1 MPTAVLPLPAFAPLP
16 SSAPL
21 PRPAHRVVWGL
32 ALWLAGPANLPL
44 WQRLWVLAES
54 PGHRLAFLGSLGLA
68 VLALTAGLLF
78 LLALPRLFRPMASLL
93 VLIAAA
99 SSHFMWQYGVVID
112 TSMLVNVSHTDAR
125 EVRDLLSWPLALSLL
140 LLAGPPLWWL
150 WRQPVATATWGRQLL
165 RNLLGAVAA
174 LGLAVAA
181 VLLGYQN
188 LAGLMRNHKDL
199 RYMIN
204 PLNTVYAAGWMVT
217 ERSAR
222 LGRTLAPLGED
233 ATLGASYQG
242 QARPPLLVLVVGETA
257 RAQNWGLGG
266 YARNTTPV
274 LARWQAR
281 QGLVN
286 FGEASSCGTNTQV
299 SVPCMFSHLGRGQG
313 GERPPAHENL
323 LDVLQRAGLAVLWVD
338 NQSGCK
344 GVCDRVP
351 SVDVRSEP
359 VPGLCR
365 DGVCFDGRM
374 LLGLDQRIEALDP
387 ARRARGV
394 VVVMHQMG
402 SHGPAYHERSPA
414 DLKPYLPEC
423 RDAALSNCSPQ
434 EVVNAYDNSIAY
446 TDRFL
451 GQTLAWLHRQ
461 AAAGRYDTGLLYVSD
476 HGESLGENGLYLHGL
491 PYALAPSQQ
500 THVPM
505 VGWLSA
511 GLQRRSG
518 VDTACLRERAAKPVS
533 HDHLFHSVLGVMDV
547 QTGVRDRSLDLFL
560 PCAGVSV
567 SRPQAG

>member
-1 MPTAVLPLPAFAPLP
+1 MPPAALSLPLYTLTP
-16 SSAPL
+16 SSPT
-21 PRPAHRVVWGL
+21 RPAHRAVWGL

-44 WQRLWVLAES
+44 WHRLWTLAES
-54 PGHRLAFLGSLGLA
+54 SGHRLAFLGSLGLA

-78 LLALPRLFRPMASLL
+78 LLALPRLFRPLASLL

-125 EVRDLLSWPLALSLL
+125 EVRDLLTWPLALSML

-150 WRQPVATATWGRQLL
+150 WRQPVATAGWGRQLL
-165 RNLLGAVAA
+165 RNLLGALAA
-174 LGLAVAA
+174 LALAVAA

-188 LAGLMRNHKDL
+188 LAGLMRSHKDL

-204 PLNTVYAAGWMVT
+204 PLNTVYAAGWMVS

-233 ATLGASYQG
+233 AALGASYQG
-242 QARPPLLVLVVGETA
+242 QARPPLLVVVVGETA
-257 RAQNWGLGG
+257 RAANWGLNG
-266 YARNTTPV
+266 YARPTTPV

-286 FGEASSCGTNTQV
+286 FSDVSSCGTNTQV
-299 SVPCMFSHLGRGQG
+299 SLPCMFSHLGREQG
-313 GERPPAHENL
+313 GAKAPAHENL

-351 SVDVRSEP
+351 SVNVRSEP
-359 VPGLCR
+359 VPGLCG
-365 DGVCFDGRM
+365 DGGCFDGRM

-394 VVVMHQMG
+394 VVVLHQAG

-414 DLKPYLPEC
+414 DLKPFLPEC
-423 RDAALSNCSPQ
+423 RDSALSNCSPQ

-451 GQTLAWLHRQ
+451 GQTLSWLHRQ
-461 AAAGRYDTGLLYVSD
+461 ATAGRYDTGLLYVSD

-491 PYALAPSQQ
+491 PYALAPRQQ

-511 GLQRRSG
+511 GLQRRAG
-518 VDTACLRERAAKPVS
+518 IDTACLRGRAAQPLS

-547 QTGVRDRSLDLFL
+547 QTRVRDRSLDLFA
-560 PCAGVSV
+560 PCTGAPVSG
-567 SRPQAG
+567 PQAG